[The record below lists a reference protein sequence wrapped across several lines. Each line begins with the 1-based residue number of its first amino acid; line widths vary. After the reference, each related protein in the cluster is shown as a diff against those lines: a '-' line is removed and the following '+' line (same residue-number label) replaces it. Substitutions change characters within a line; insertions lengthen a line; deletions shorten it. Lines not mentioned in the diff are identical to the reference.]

1 VTGMRVQVHIVI
13 LTFLCGLLIS
23 QFSKYESAEP
33 LSYQKTHS
41 MLNRIIRLDASSEES
56 MPQLNNHQLSNYDQL
71 MMDIKELNRVYVALT
86 LQLSGQSSLKMPLQ
100 KLRNSIE
107 RQTGAANRFKSEF
120 GILINSQRYL
130 SLLVQQNM
138 ESHPFLA
145 KELLRLKGNL
155 FEFLA
160 FPDSALKKDIIRQQ
174 QGFQENGLKNLVSH
188 VDVLLKYAPLI
199 QKRIDTVV
207 HCETAKHV
215 YHVSDVYDAIHDKHM
230 LALENN
236 RFWLFALAAS
246 LAFYLAIIFYAL
258 VRSAR
263 KVEILNERLTSN
275 EKRLEHE
282 LKAKKHSERR
292 YRTLIDASSAAIMT
306 YSENRFVSANH
317 ATLQMFGI
325 DDESDILSMSAA
337 EVSPPLQPDGQDSAI
352 TAQGYI
358 EKAMKEGSC
367 SFEWLHQRRNGDTF
381 PAHVQ
386 LTAIEVDGQRM
397 LQAVVTDVS
406 ILHQLQKE
414 KEQLVEAL
422 EHTAEPVVITDV
434 EARIIYVNLA
444 FEALT
449 GYAADEITGKFA
461 SILRSETV
469 DPRLYTNMLHTVN
482 EGKVWKGET
491 FIHCKSGD
499 EILAERTVSPILD
512 ANGAVVSHVVI
523 MHDITEQ
530 TENARKLE
538 HTQRL
543 ESLGVLA
550 GGIAHD
556 FNNILSA
563 IFGFAELCKYEIP
576 PNSPAAKDIDEVIRS
591 SKRAA
596 DLVKQILTF
605 SRQSDD
611 EQHPLE
617 PHLIIK
623 ESLKLLRA
631 TIPTTIEM
639 KEDIDP
645 HCGLILASPIQI
657 QQIIF
662 NLCTNALHAMA
673 DEKGTLTVSLYRKEI
688 DPQDIISKKDW
699 LPGSYVVL
707 TVSDT
712 GSGIDKETMK
722 HIYEPYFTTKEKG
735 KGTGLGLAI
744 IHGIVASSRGYI
756 DVESRLGEGTTFR
769 IFLPV
774 LESETA
780 PVETSEKEKPFHVSK
795 RHILLVD
802 DEPLIV
808 RVSQRRLEILGYT
821 VTGLTDSRQ
830 ALEKIRTDP
839 NRFDLLITD
848 QTMAH
853 LSGLELAQA
862 VSEIQ
867 QDMPIILCTGHSNL
881 ATKEQC
887 LRLGIK
893 KYVKKPLTQD
903 ELLDAVQEV
912 FAGE

>member
-1 VTGMRVQVHIVI
+1 MRVQVHIVI

-56 MPQLNNHQLSNYDQL
+56 MLQLNNHQLSNYDQL

-556 FNNILSA
+556 FNNILTA
-563 IFGFAELCKYEIP
+563 IMGNAALAERSLDIT
-576 PNSPAAKDIDEVIRS
+576 SPARGKLATIEAS
-591 SKRAA
+591 AQRAA
-596 DLVKQILTF
+596 DLCQQMLAYSGKGNFVVKTINLSGLT
-605 SRQSDD
+605 D
-611 EQHPLE
+611 EML
-617 PHLIIK
+617 HLIEVSIEKNVVIK
-623 ESLKLLRA
+623 YHLTDNLPA
-631 TIPTTIEM
+631 V
-639 KEDIDP
+639 DVDV
-645 HCGLILASPIQI
+645 AQI
-657 QQIIF
+657 QQVIL
-662 NLCTNALHAMA
+662 NLITNANEAIGHKSGVISFSTGVMHADRSYL
-673 DEKGTLTVSLYRKEI
+673 DESFCDDGIAEGRFVYIE
-688 DPQDIISKKDW
+688 
-699 LPGSYVVL
+699 
-707 TVSDT
+707 VSDT
-712 GSGIDKETMK
+712 GCGMNREIIEKIFD
-722 HIYEPYFTTKEKG
+722 PFFTTKFTGRGLGMSAVLGIVRGHHGALRVYSEPG
-735 KGTGLGLAI
+735 KGTTFKMLLPASDGVYEKDVQ
-744 IHGIVASSRGYI
+744 VA
-756 DVESRLGEGTTFR
+756 DESDGWKASG
-769 IFLPV
+769 
-774 LESETA
+774 S
-780 PVETSEKEKPFHVSK
+780 
-795 RHILLVD
+795 ILVVD
-802 DEPLIV
+802 DEETIREVAAMMLEEMGFSTLTASDGVEAVEIY
-808 RVSQRRLEILGYT
+808 RRYQKEISAVVLDMTMPRMDGKVCFRELRRINRDVKVILSSGYSEEDAT
-821 VTGLTDSRQ
+821 SRFQGQGL
-830 ALEKIRTDP
+830 AG
-839 NRFDLLITD
+839 F
-848 QTMAH
+848 
-853 LSGLELAQA
+853 
-862 VSEIQ
+862 IQ
-867 QDMPIILCTGHSNL
+867 KPYLPESL
-881 ATKEQC
+881 KSV
-887 LRLGIK
+887 
-893 KYVKKPLTQD
+893 VKKL
-903 ELLDAVQEV
+903 
-912 FAGE
+912 